1 MANERVFMSISDMLD
16 LSGRTV
22 LVTGASSGIGAAIVR
37 KLAQAGAQVVLH
49 YGTDKVGTSAL
60 ADEIGAKH
68 MVQCNLS
75 KPRQIKAMIAD
86 LGAENCLPDMLVNN
100 AGVQTVAGVLD
111 ANKRVWRDINKVNLE
126 AVYGLSKYMAKAMI
140 AKKRAGSI
148 VNIASIEGLDPAQ
161 GHAHYAASKAALL
174 MYTRASALEL
184 GPHNIR
190 VNAVAPGLIS
200 RPGLGDDWPE
210 GVKRWQDRAPL
221 GRLGTGEDVANGV
234 LFLLSPAAVWI
245 SGHTLVVDGGMGAQN
260 RW

>member
-1 MANERVFMSISDMLD
+1 MAISDLLD

-22 LVTGASSGIGAAIVR
+22 LVTGASSGIGAVIAR
-37 KLAQAGAQVVLH
+37 KLAGAGAQVILH
-49 YGTDKVGTSAL
+49 YGTNKAGISSL
-60 ADEIGAKH
+60 ADELGARH

-75 KPRQIKAMIAD
+75 KPRQIKAMFAD
-86 LGAENCLPDMLVNN
+86 LQAEDCMPDLLVNN

-111 ANKRVWRDINKVNLE
+111 ANKQIWRDINKVNLE
-126 AVYGLSKYMAKAMI
+126 AVYGLCKYMANALI
-140 AKKRAGSI
+140 AAGRSGSI

-200 RPGLGDDWPE
+200 RPGIEEDWPE
-210 GVKRWQDRAPL
+210 GVKRWQDRVPL
-221 GRLGTGEDVANGV
+221 GRMGTGEDVANGV
-234 LFLLSPAAVWI
+234 LFLLSPASVWI
-245 SGHTLVVDGGMGAQN
+245 SGHTLVIDGGMGTQN

>member
-1 MANERVFMSISDMLD
+1 MAISDMLD
-16 LSGRTV
+16 LSGNTV
-22 LVTGASSGIGAAIVR
+22 LVTGASSGIGAAISR
-37 KLAQAGAQVVLH
+37 KLAKAGAQVILH
-49 YGTDKVGTSAL
+49 YGTDKSGVGAL
-60 ADEIGAKH
+60 AAEIGAKH

-86 LGAENCLPDMLVNN
+86 LAAENCMPDMLVNN

-111 ANKRVWRDINKVNLE
+111 ANKQIWRDINKVNLE
-126 AVYGLSKYMAKAMI
+126 AVYGLCKYMAKALI
-140 AKKRAGSI
+140 AQKRTGSI
-148 VNIASIEGLDPAQ
+148 VNIASIEGLDPVE

-200 RPGLGDDWPE
+200 RPGIENDWPD

-234 LFLLSPAAVWI
+234 LFLLSPAAMWV
-245 SGHTLVVDGGMGAQN
+245 SGHTLAIDGGMGAQN